1 MRYFFL
7 KEAEKQTMI
16 DKLSGFSALPPSF
29 QLPDFSSM
37 ERGMSER
44 IERFEKFFDSPEAV
58 VSQLARTFTH
68 QDTTPYSEQKPETK
82 PLTPSTSPAEATSI
96 KDLKQLAQK
105 SADQYGVNASLVKSV
120 INAESGF
127 DPNAVSKAGAEG
139 LMQLMPGTAKDL
151 GVNDPFNPA
160 QNVDGGV
167 RYLKSMLNRYS
178 NNVPLALAAYNA
190 GPGAVDKAQ
199 GIPDFPETQD
209 YVQKVM
215 SNLGNFS
222 GDLER

>member
-1 MRYFFL
+1 
-7 KEAEKQTMI
+7 MI

-68 QDTTPYSEQKPETK
+68 QDTK
-82 PLTPSTSPAEATSI
+82 PLTPSTSPEESTSI
-96 KDLKQLAQK
+96 SDLKKLAQK